1 MTSSQATADACKRA
15 APPRRSLTNKN
26 IVADTNPSIITPTAG
41 PSVHPIYGSIPMGRN
56 GFALEC
62 QPVHML
68 DHWHK
73 KADEIC
79 QKFNEPGDKSEEDE
93 ALFEMA
99 MIVAWDIFRSAL
111 KAKLYNSR
119 EVSILLALV
128 ARHIDTHTGDDCE
141 VLSVKELASIAD
153 KARLLTEPPRPTKVV
168 GALQRGTRL
177 TRSGL
182 LHRYHAFLVNELL
195 SVGLELYGNHKY
207 PLTSIPFEDPVQD
220 VCARRTGRGKSYP
233 FHDQSKLTDR
243 ARAVFKKLGIDASSA
258 PRDRVPAKG
267 AKALRAGRGGSR

>member
-1 MTSSQATADACKRA
+1 
-15 APPRRSLTNKN
+15 
-26 IVADTNPSIITPTAG
+26 
-41 PSVHPIYGSIPMGRN
+41 MGRD
-56 GFALEC
+56 GFDLEC

-79 QKFNEPGDKSEEDE
+79 QKFNEPGDKSEKEE
-93 ALFEMA
+93 ALFEIA
-99 MIVAWDIFRSAL
+99 LAVAWDIFRSAL

-119 EVSILLALV
+119 EVSILLALI

-153 KARLLTEPPRPTKVV
+153 KANMLAEPPRPTKVV
-168 GALQRGTRL
+168 GALHRGTRL

-195 SVGLELYGNHKY
+195 SVGLELYGNHRY

-220 VCARRTGRGKSYP
+220 VCAKRTGRGKSYP

-258 PRDRVPAKG
+258 LRDRVPAKG
-267 AKALRAGRGGSR
+267 ANAPRAGGGGSR